1 MESNKESS
9 GGLSFWLPG
18 GAVLVSLAISTF
30 VLQRQPFVDA
40 RPASPPVVTQPPI
53 DARLWQDPFD
63 ALARYRELAA
73 GAKEK
78 ATPSSSGDACPDRA
92 NTFAKPIGQA
102 GFGPEGKPPAP
113 KVMVALVRGAAYAD
127 EVELRRRIRYALLA
141 GFKTSRR
148 VPLDEGHIRC
158 LRHTVAGTSAE
169 MPYEAFG
176 PDPFDPP
183 LNIDEVKDTA
193 ATTVLFWVNEDALG
207 DRPLTA
213 LNQLRR
219 DLNCQARVMVDQ
231 RVTCPEIS
239 TDAES
244 DQELKVI
251 GPSSSAVLRRMYHEE
266 AANRSTYGQTVPQQ
280 VEIYSPLAT
289 AERTRLMEAMQ
300 EPSDD
305 AKRSHSD
312 AMKLLRT
319 VSDDGTLSSLLLEEL
334 KLRHVDPALAMQC
347 ARSPAGAPGLKCP
360 ASRWEK
366 SNRVAIIAEWDSFY
380 SRALIESFKARVAM
394 RAGVLPED
402 DPSPNPVPVLSTV
415 ARLELDQWVMRF
427 GYLRGLDGRLPE
439 KPSTSPKPASDDK
452 TGPDNAPR
460 EAADGNGQLDYL
472 RRLADHIARADKKM
486 RDEGEEG
493 IGAIGIFG
501 QDTYDKLLALQALK
515 SRMPTKV
522 YFSTDLDAR
531 MLQQGQA
538 KTTRNLVLA
547 APYGLTL
554 TRALQQDVPPFRESL
569 QSAVYIAVLAA
580 LAPQGFEAKRGK
592 FDYSKSSLL
601 SPAIY
606 EIGASGFIP
615 LASTLDR
622 QRPPNCSVGSLADKG
637 GKVRAQDIMALQCLQ
652 DPPPPAYMEVSP
664 RVQEWL
670 GQTQAFFLAGPL
682 ALLLLV
688 IGVALA
694 WWHTERNGQYAH
706 EQRAGWAQRAP
717 MAMYATAAFFA
728 WLATRWWSVEFL
740 WLAGVIAVLGGWC
753 QGRNRQQV
761 KARLSG
767 DDNGTTHL
775 SDGGAGWYVVI
786 PALIFT
792 LLLLWGYQHRA
803 ELTGQGLGEPM
814 FLWEGISA
822 WPTVILR
829 VLAAAISLA
838 AIAWAWRKLSVN
850 RRVIEREYCLEADL
864 RGLPVTLFQQWQRY
878 RAANRGT
885 SGVSIQT
892 TLGRLL
898 HRILLP
904 LSGSKPLLLPPDKQ
918 GSVRHKPS
926 SRDGRLPRS
935 LVIFW
940 AEHRVAGSMPAR
952 MTRVVLFT
960 WLFLVVTSALY
971 VLLPVE
977 DVPIRGDYAGVWMW
991 TWVIHTVAFQMLVFW
1006 VMDAN
1011 LLLSRFIRQLS
1022 QGHFVWP
1029 KALRAQ
1035 WATLPSGVMNAYV
1048 DDYLTVTLIA
1058 KRTSAVNRLIYAP
1071 TLVMLVL
1078 MASRSTVFD
1087 NWSAPLSSSLILVLN
1102 AAILLGSALTLRR
1115 AAERA
1120 REVALARLDHYL
1132 LQGTHPENIG
1142 LSSDRSAAEAPGPE
1156 AICKQLNLLRQ
1167 RIKDLRTGA
1176 FAPYSEEP
1184 FLRAVMVSL
1193 TGLGGSAILEAMNLV
1208 QF

>member
-63 ALARYRELAA
+63 ALARYRASVKDT
-73 GAKEK
+73 KEK
-78 ATPSSSGDACPDRA
+78 SGGKIGDACTYMATAISD
-92 NTFAKPIGQA
+92 
-102 GFGPEGKPPAP
+102 PEELKSGGESLVNPQPP

-127 EVELRRRIRYALLA
+127 EIELRRRIRYAILA

-148 VPLDEGHIRC
+148 VPLDESHIRC
-158 LRHTVAGTSAE
+158 LRHDVAGTSTE
-169 MPYEAFG
+169 IPYEAFG

-183 LNIDEVKDTA
+183 LNIDEVRETTDR
-193 ATTVLFWVNEDALG
+193 TVLFWVNEEALG
-207 DRPLTA
+207 DKPLDA
-213 LNQLRR
+213 LETLREP
-219 DLNCQARVMVDQ
+219 LHYQARI
-231 RVTCPEIS
+231 VTGPALSCPANWPGEE
-239 TDAES
+239 AP
-244 DQELKVI
+244 LKVI
-251 GPSSSAVLRRMYHEE
+251 GPSSSAVLRKMYHEE
-266 AANRSTYGQTVPQQ
+266 AALRSKGKPVPQL

-289 AERTRLMEAMQ
+289 AERTRLMEGMQ

-305 AKRSHSD
+305 AKRSHPD

-347 ARSPAGAPGLKCP
+347 ARSPEGTPGLKCP

-380 SRALIESFKARVAM
+380 SRALIESFKAQVAK
-394 RAGVLPED
+394 RAGLMPED

-439 KPSTSPKPASDDK
+439 KPSTSVKPASEDK
-452 TGPDNAPR
+452 ASPENVPR
-460 EAADGNGQLDYL
+460 ETADGDGQLDYL

-486 RDEGEEG
+486 RDEGGEG

-622 QRPPNCSVGSLADKG
+622 QRPPSCSVGSLADKG
-637 GKVRAQDIMALQCLQ
+637 GRVRAQDIMALQCLQ

-670 GQTQAFFLAGPL
+670 GQTQSFFLAGPL
-682 ALLLLV
+682 CALLVV
-688 IGVALA
+688 IGATLV
-694 WWHTERNGQYAH
+694 WWRSEPNVRNGA

-717 MAMYATAAFFA
+717 FALYATAAFFA
-728 WLATRWWSVEFL
+728 WIATRYWQVEFL
-740 WLAGVIAVLGGWC
+740 WVAGGIALLGGWC

-761 KARLSG
+761 RARLPVDG
-767 DDNGTTHL
+767 NGTTHL
-775 SDGGAGWYVVI
+775 SDGGAGWYIVI
-786 PALIFT
+786 PALVFS
-792 LLLLWGYQHRA
+792 LMLLWGYQHRA
-803 ELTGQGLGEPM
+803 QLTGQGLGEPM
-814 FLWEGISA
+814 FVFEGISA
-822 WPTVILR
+822 WPTVVLR
-829 VLAAAISLA
+829 LLAAAISVA
-838 AIAWAWRKLSVN
+838 AVVWGWRKLSSN
-850 RRVIEREYCLEADL
+850 RREIERLYYLEPYM
-864 RGLPVTLFQQWQRY
+864 RKLPMTLIQQWRRY
-878 RAANRGT
+878 RAPGKGKGPISTAAAAGALLNR
-885 SGVSIQT
+885 V
-892 TLGRLL
+892 
-898 HRILLP
+898 LLP
-904 LSGSKPLLLPPDKQ
+904 LSDEKPALLKSGRSACGNTNPREGSP
-918 GSVRHKPS
+918 
-926 SRDGRLPRS
+926 PRS
-935 LVIFW
+935 LVRFW
-940 AEHRVAGSMPAR
+940 AEHRVAGSMAAR
-952 MTRVVLFT
+952 MVRVVLLT
-960 WLFLVVTSALY
+960 WVFLVATSVLY
-971 VLLPVE
+971 VILPVE
-977 DVPIRGDYAGVWMW
+977 DVPIRGDYAGVWFW
-991 TWVIHTVAFQMLVFW
+991 SWVVHTVAFQILVFW

-1011 LLLSRFIRQLS
+1011 LLLSRFIRQL
-1022 QGHFVWP
+1022 GRDHFIWP
-1029 KALRAQ
+1029 RALRAQ
-1035 WATLPSGVMNAYV
+1035 WATLPCGVMDAYV

-1120 REVALARLDHYL
+1120 RNLALTRLDHYQ
-1132 LQGTHPENIG
+1132 LQGTHLENRG
-1142 LSSDRSAAEAPGPE
+1142 SPVDSSLTDKQSRQE
-1156 AICKQLNLLRQ
+1156 IRDQLNLLRQ

-1193 TGLGGSAILEAMNLV
+1193 TGLGGTAILEAMNLM

>member
-73 GAKEK
+73 GAKDR
-78 ATPSSSGDACPDRA
+78 ALASPGADACPNTA
-92 NTFAKPIGQA
+92 NTFAKPVGQA
-102 GFGPEGKPPAP
+102 VLTREGKLLVP
-113 KVMVALVRGAAYAD
+113 KVMVALVRGSAYAD
-127 EVELRRRIRYALLA
+127 EVELRRRLRYALLA

-158 LRHTVAGTSAE
+158 LRHKIAGTSTE
-169 MPYEAFG
+169 IPYEAFG
-176 PDPFDPP
+176 ADPFDPP
-183 LNIDEVKDTA
+183 LNIDEVKDIA
-193 ATTVLFWVNEDALG
+193 DTTVLFWVNEDALG
-207 DRPLTA
+207 DRPLIA

-219 DLNCQARVMVDQ
+219 DLNCQAQVMVRQ
-231 RVTCPEIS
+231 RVACRETSI
-239 TDAES
+239 DGES
-244 DQELKVI
+244 DRELKVI
-251 GPSSSAVLRRMYHEE
+251 GPSSSAVLSLMYQEE
-266 AANRSTYGQTVPQQ
+266 AALRSHGHDVPQQ
-280 VEIYSPLAT
+280 LEIYSPLAT
-289 AERTRLMEAMQ
+289 AERLRLMGAMK
-300 EPSDD
+300 EPDDD
-305 AKRSHSD
+305 AKRTYPE

-319 VSDDGTLSSLLLEEL
+319 VSDDGTMASLLLAEL

-347 ARSPAGAPGLKCP
+347 ARSPENVPGLKCP
-360 ASRWEK
+360 TERWEK
-366 SNRVAIIAEWDSFY
+366 SNRVVIVAEWDSFY
-380 SRALIESFKARVAM
+380 SRALIESFKAQVAK
-394 RAGVLPED
+394 RAGLLPQD

-415 ARLELDQWVMRF
+415 ARVELDQWVMRF

-439 KPSTSPKPASDDK
+439 KLSTSAKPASDDK
-452 TGPDNAPR
+452 SGPENVPR
-460 EAADGNGQLDYL
+460 ETADGNGQLDYL

-486 RDEGEEG
+486 RDEGGEG

-615 LASTLDR
+615 LASTLDH
-622 QRPPNCSVGSLADKG
+622 QRPTNCSVGSLADKG

-652 DPPPPAYMEVSP
+652 DPPPPAYLDVSP
-664 RVQEWL
+664 RIQEWL
-670 GQTQAFFLAGPL
+670 GQTQSFFLAGPL

-694 WWHTERNGQYAH
+694 WWHTERNGQDAH

-792 LLLLWGYQHRA
+792 LVLLWGYQHRA

-838 AIAWAWRKLSVN
+838 SIAWAWRKLSVN
-850 RRVIEREYCLEADL
+850 RRVIEREYCLDVGL
-864 RGLPVTLFQQWQRY
+864 RGLPVTLFQQWQSY
-878 RAANRGT
+878 RAVRGT
-885 SGVSIQT
+885 GGMSIQT

-904 LSGSKPLLLPPDKQ
+904 LPGTKPLLLPPGKE
-918 GSVRHKPS
+918 GSIRHKLS

-940 AEHRVAGSMPAR
+940 AEHRAAGSMPAR
-952 MTRVVLFT
+952 MARVVLFT
-960 WLFLVVTSALY
+960 WLFLVVTSAVY

-977 DVPIRGDYAGVWMW
+977 DVPIRGDYAGVWLW

-1035 WATLPSGVMNAYV
+1035 WATLPSGVMDAYV

-1087 NWSAPLSSSLILVLN
+1087 NWPAPLSSSLILALN

-1120 REVALARLDHYL
+1120 REVALVRLDHYL

-1142 LSSDRSAAEAPGPE
+1142 LPSDRSAAEEPGPE

-1193 TGLGGSAILEAMNLV
+1193 TGLGGTAILEAMNLM